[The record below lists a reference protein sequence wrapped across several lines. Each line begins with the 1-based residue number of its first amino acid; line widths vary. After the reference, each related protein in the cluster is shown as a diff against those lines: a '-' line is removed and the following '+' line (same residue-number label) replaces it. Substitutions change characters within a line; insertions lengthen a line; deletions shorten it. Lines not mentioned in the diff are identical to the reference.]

1 MGFAFPAHAG
11 MNRLLIGGCTVETC
25 VPRACGDEPKQEK
38 ALEEPEIAF
47 PAHAGMNRMRNPA
60 CPMPSSV
67 PRACGDEPLL
77 EFTRTATDKRSPR
90 MRG

>member
-1 MGFAFPAHAG
+1 MARAVLGWAFPAHAG

-47 PAHAGMNRMRNPA
+47 PAHAGMNRMISNGI
-60 CPMPSSV
+60 CWPSSV
-67 PRACGDEPLL
+67 PRVCGDEP
-77 EFTRTATDKRSPR
+77 E
-90 MRG
+90 

>member
-1 MGFAFPAHAG
+1 

-47 PAHAGMNRMRNPA
+47 PAHAGMNRYWNSIGRPRT
-60 CPMPSSV
+60 SV
-67 PRACGDEPLL
+67 PRACGDEPDDQQWHLL
-77 EFTRTATDKRSPR
+77 AFERSPR